1 MGSQAA
7 LKGDGSDGSH
17 ISVTDGRLRHD
28 LNARH
33 REATTKPP
41 KDLTHGQLP
50 NVVMLSPRVKQQA
63 DANDPEAKSSKEQVF
78 EVPIAQLR
86 TPPRMPNAFDAI
98 DWVAEE

>member
-17 ISVTDGRLRHD
+17 ISVTDGHLRRD

-33 REATTKPP
+33 REATTNPP
-41 KDLTHGQLP
+41 KHLTHDQLP
-50 NVVMLSPRVKQQA
+50 NVVMVSPRVKQHA

-78 EVPIAQLR
+78 EVPIAQII
-86 TPPRMPNAFDAI
+86 TPPRMPNAFEAI
-98 DWVAEE
+98 D